1 MKKTFIIPS
10 LEVKEFNRN
19 SVVTLSGEGTNP
31 EPSVTN
37 EKKAVDYMGETKY
50 VKITL

>member
-31 EPSVTN
+31 DTQVTN
-37 EKKAVDYMGETKY
+37 EKKAVEYMGETKY
-50 VKITL
+50 VTITL